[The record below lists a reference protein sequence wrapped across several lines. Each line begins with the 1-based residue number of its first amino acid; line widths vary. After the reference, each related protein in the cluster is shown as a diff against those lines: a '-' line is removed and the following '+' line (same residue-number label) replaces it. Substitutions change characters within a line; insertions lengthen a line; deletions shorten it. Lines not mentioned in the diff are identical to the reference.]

1 MTRPHPY
8 LVRMALFLVAVG
20 LLAAALIA
28 TLADA
33 FRANPALNGLILGVL
48 VLGILFV
55 FRQVQRLYRE
65 VSWIERF
72 RNAVPGA
79 PVQPPPRLLAPMAAM
94 LDERHRQGQLR
105 LSPLSMRSLLD
116 SIGSRLDEARDISR
130 YLIGLLIFLGLLG
143 TFWGLIETI
152 GAVSGTLQD
161 LNVAD
166 GQDVVSLFD
175 TLKDGLAAPLSGMGT
190 AFSSSLFGLAGSLVL
205 GFLDLQSSQAQNRF
219 YNELEEWLSSIT
231 RLQSGSGL
239 AVESEQPVPAYVTAL
254 LEQTADSLERL
265 QRILARNEDSRHGA
279 EQRLVALTESLAA
292 LAERMQGERALL
304 ARLAE
309 GQVELNAA
317 LERLAGVAG
326 GGLDE
331 ASRNHLRRLDEALH
345 LLLEDTR
352 EGRVQLAEELR
363 AEIKLLART
372 VAAARQVDPGR

>member
-8 LVRMALFLVAVG
+8 LIRMALFLIAVG
-20 LLAAALIA
+20 LVAVALVG

-48 VLGILFV
+48 VLGILFA

-65 VSWIERF
+65 VSWIGRF
-72 RNAVPGA
+72 RSAAPGSS
-79 PVQPPPRLLAPMAAM
+79 VQPPPRLLAPMAAM
-94 LDERHRQGQLR
+94 LGERHRQGHLR

-116 SIGSRLDEARDISR
+116 SIGARLDEARDISR

-161 LNVAD
+161 LDVAA

-231 RLQSGSGL
+231 RLQSGSAL
-239 AVESEQPVPAYVTAL
+239 AMESEQPVPAYVTAL

-265 QRILARNEDSRHGA
+265 QRILARNEDSRHSA
-279 EQRLVALTESLAA
+279 EQRLATLTDSLAD
-292 LAERMQGERALL
+292 RIQGERTLL
-304 ARLAE
+304 TRLAE
-309 GQVELNAA
+309 GQTELTSA
-317 LERLAGVAG
+317 LERLATTVGA
-326 GGLDE
+326 GLDE
-331 ASRNHLRRLDEALH
+331 ASRGHLRSLDEAAR
-345 LLLEDTR
+345 LLLEETR
-352 EGRVQLAEELR
+352 EGRAQLAEEVR
-363 AEIKLLART
+363 TEIKLLART
-372 VAAARQVDPGR
+372 IAAARQADPER

>member
-8 LVRMALFLVAVG
+8 LIRMILFLVAVG
-20 LLAAALIA
+20 LVAAVLIGTLAA
-28 TLADA
+28 A

-48 VLGILFV
+48 VLGILFA

-65 VSWIERF
+65 VSWIKRF
-72 RNAVPGA
+72 RSAAPGSS
-79 PVQPPPRLLAPMAAM
+79 VQPPPRLLAPMAAM
-94 LDERHRQGQLR
+94 LGERHRQGHLR

-116 SIGSRLDEARDISR
+116 SIGARLDEARDISR

-161 LNVAD
+161 LDVAA

-231 RLQSGSGL
+231 RLQSGSAL
-239 AVESEQPVPAYVTAL
+239 AMESEQPVPAYVTAL

-265 QRILARNEDSRHGA
+265 QRILARNEDSRHSA
-279 EQRLVALTESLAA
+279 EQRLATLTDSLAD
-292 LAERMQGERALL
+292 RIQGERTLL

-309 GQVELNAA
+309 GQTELTSA
-317 LERLAGVAG
+317 LERLATAVGA
-326 GGLDE
+326 GLDE
-331 ASRNHLRRLDEALH
+331 ASRGHLRSLDEAAR
-345 LLLEDTR
+345 LLLEETR
-352 EGRVQLAEELR
+352 EGRTRLAEEVR
-363 AEIKLLART
+363 TEIKLLART
-372 VAAARQVDPGR
+372 IAAARQADPER